1 MEVKVFPIETLR
13 EFSTRVFLHFGV
25 PEKDAIQ
32 AADVLACADLRGI
45 DSHGVA
51 RLHSYFDMLSLGRIN
66 PKPEI
71 KVLRSTLSTA
81 TVDGDNGLGLVVGPQ
96 GNQIAMEMAAK
107 SGSGWV
113 SILNTNHFGIAGY
126 YVLKALEHDLIGWA
140 MTNST
145 KLVAPLWGAER
156 MLGTNPIAIA
166 FPGKEEP
173 PIVIDMATSAA
184 AYGKIEM
191 ARRSGDTIP
200 YGWGI
205 DSQGRVTTNPD
216 DMVTGGALLPL
227 GSDRE
232 RGGHKGYALAMMVD
246 ILSCVL
252 SGANWGP
259 FAPPFALRQEIPQRT
274 VGKGIGH
281 FFGAMRIDG
290 FINVDTFKCQIDDYI
305 RVFRAT
311 KPAPGTNGPLIPGDP
326 ERESEQLRRK
336 SGVPLILPVV
346 EELQDISARTG
357 ILLDLDQAQTRAVPK
372 DTF

>member
-1 MEVKVFPIETLR
+1 VECKVFPIEALR
-13 EFSTRVFLHFGV
+13 EFTTRVFLHFGV
-25 PEKDAIQ
+25 PKSDAAQ
-32 AADVLACADLRGI
+32 AAEVLACADLRGI

-51 RLHSYFDMLSLGRIN
+51 RLNSYFGLLAEGQIN
-66 PKPEI
+66 PRPEI
-71 KVLRSTLSTA
+71 KVVRSMLSTA

-96 GNQIAMEMAAK
+96 ANRIAMDMAEQC
-107 SGSGWV
+107 GSGWV
-113 SILNTNHFGIAGY
+113 SVCNTNHFGIAGY
-126 YVLKALEHDLIGWA
+126 YVLQGLERGLIGWA

-173 PIVIDMATSAA
+173 SIVIDMATSAA
-184 AYGKIEM
+184 AYGKIEI
-191 ARRSGDTIP
+191 AQRSGEDIP
-200 YGWGI
+200 EGWGI
-205 DSQGRVTTNPD
+205 DRDGRATTKPAE
-216 DMVTGGALLPL
+216 MISGGALLPL
-227 GSDRE
+227 GSDRQ

-246 ILSCVL
+246 ILSGVL

-259 FAPPFALRQEIPQRT
+259 FAPPFALRQEIPKRR

-290 FINVDTFKCQIDDYI
+290 FIDPEEFKRQIDDYI

-326 ERESEQLRRK
+326 ERKAERTRK
-336 SGVPLILPVV
+336 VKGVAVITPVL
-346 EELQDISARTG
+346 EELRDISKKTG
-357 ILLDLDQAQTRAVPK
+357 IPLE
-372 DTF
+372 